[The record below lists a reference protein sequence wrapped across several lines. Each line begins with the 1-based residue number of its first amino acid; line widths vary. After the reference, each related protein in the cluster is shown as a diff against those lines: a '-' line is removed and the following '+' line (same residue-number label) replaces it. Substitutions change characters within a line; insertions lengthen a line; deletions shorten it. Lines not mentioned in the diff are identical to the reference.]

1 MRIQDR
7 FDIILFDGVCN
18 LCNSAVDFIIK
29 RDKKNRFK
37 FSSLQDNSVR
47 KLLNESNLQEGYLD
61 SIILIRGDKIYFKS
75 RAALE
80 ISKNLS
86 GFWPLFYTLIL
97 IPAFVRDPL
106 YEWIARNRYKW
117 FGKKSTCRLPTEE
130 EKSKF
135 LSIQDF

>member
-18 LCNSAVDFIIK
+18 LCNDAVDFIIK
-29 RDKKNRFK
+29 RDKKNKYK
-37 FSSLQDNSVR
+37 FVSLQDGIAQ
-47 KLLNESNLQEGYLD
+47 KLLENYKLTEGFPD
-61 SIILIRGDKIYFKS
+61 SILLVRGNDVFSKS

-86 GFWPLFYTLIL
+86 GFWPIFYTLIL
-97 IPAFVRDPL
+97 FPGFLRDPI
-106 YEWIARNRYKW
+106 YDWIARNRYKW
-117 FGKKSTCRLPTEE
+117 FGKKETCRLPNER

-135 LSIQDF
+135 LNSQDL